1 VLLAGVFVL
10 EDETLLLVDGYQRV
24 VSAPQVGRTTVRAE
38 VRVGTNAEAL
48 IQAEGLDGKSAKD
61 VATSVALSLEG
72 ASPAPA
78 QPPSLANPILIAV
91 LTGPPGRLYH
101 GCDKGL
107 CCGEHRL
114 CGVQWKELLWV
125 TASQSFLTSVTH

>member
-10 EDETLLLVDGYQRV
+10 EDETLLLVDSYQRV

-78 QPPSLANPILIAV
+78 QPRSRCPTRGTRKS
-91 LTGPPGRLYH
+91 R
-101 GCDKGL
+101 
-107 CCGEHRL
+107 R
-114 CGVQWKELLWV
+114 
-125 TASQSFLTSVTH
+125 